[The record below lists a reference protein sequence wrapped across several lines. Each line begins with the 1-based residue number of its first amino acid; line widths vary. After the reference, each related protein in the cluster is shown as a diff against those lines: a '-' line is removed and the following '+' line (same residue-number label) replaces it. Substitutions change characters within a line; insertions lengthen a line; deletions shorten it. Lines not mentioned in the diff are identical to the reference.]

1 MRGKNYQFIY
11 NFVIDLK
18 ETRWGD
24 NRQRENMFHNFHKFQ
39 IISMTKELARLS
51 GEKAREQENAAE
63 VLAFKTKI

>member
-24 NRQRENMFHNFHKFQ
+24 NRQRENMFHNFHKF
-39 IISMTKELARLS
+39 
-51 GEKAREQENAAE
+51 
-63 VLAFKTKI
+63 